1 VNPTPGRLSQQRA
14 MQLLPT
20 LCTVF
25 NLFFGALAIVKAM
38 DGRFEAAS
46 LLILGAAVLDK
57 LDGFVARAV
66 HASSDFGRELDSLA
80 DVVSFGLAPA
90 LTAWAWALRDLPRF
104 GLAAALLFMAC
115 GALRLARFNVQ
126 ATVTDKRWFIGLP
139 IPMAAAVP
147 ATLMFAHAESL
158 PDGADQHLGD
168 PGLAWGVLLVLLA
181 CAALMV
187 SRIRYHAFKDVHFG
201 RERRVVVVLGLMVV
215 AVLVFAWPSIAL
227 PVAAI
232 GYALHGPVLR
242 LFRPAA
248 ARAAA
253 PGPETS

>member
-1 VNPTPGRLSQQRA
+1 VSSPSGQLSRQRA
-14 MQLLPT
+14 IQLLPT

-38 DGRFEAAS
+38 DGRFEAAA

-66 HASSDFGRELDSLA
+66 DASSDFGRELDSLA

-90 LTAWAWALRDLPRF
+90 LTAWAWALRDLPGI
-104 GLAAALLFMAC
+104 GLAGALLFMAC

-147 ATLMFAHAESL
+147 ATLMFAHAGSL
-158 PDGADQHLGD
+158 REGVDQHLGD
-168 PGLAWGVLLVLLA
+168 PGLAWGLLVVMLA
-181 CAALMV
+181 CAGLMV
-187 SRIRYHAFKDVHFG
+187 TRIRYHAFKDVHFG
-201 RERRVVVVLGLMVV
+201 RQHRIGVVLGMMVV
-215 AVLVFAWPSIAL
+215 AVVIFTWPTIAL

-232 GYALHGPVLR
+232 GYALHGPTLR
-242 LFRPAA
+242 LLRPSAGRLPPPAA
-248 ARAAA
+248 TA
-253 PGPETS
+253 